1 MLGPSCDQTDKDILC
16 KAQPRLNEIC
26 IVKQP
31 QQSQKSLEQDVLQKH
46 LQIDRSIDRSIF
58 ASYGTRAMDY
68 FASLGIFLRR
78 GRRTQR

>member
-1 MLGPSCDQTDKDILC
+1 MLGPSCDRTDKDILC
-16 KAQPRLNEIC
+16 KAKPRLNEIC

-31 QQSQKSLEQDVLQKH
+31 HQSQKSLEQDVLQKH
-46 LQIDRSIDRSIF
+46 LQIDRSIF
-58 ASYGTRAMDY
+58 ASYGTRAMNY